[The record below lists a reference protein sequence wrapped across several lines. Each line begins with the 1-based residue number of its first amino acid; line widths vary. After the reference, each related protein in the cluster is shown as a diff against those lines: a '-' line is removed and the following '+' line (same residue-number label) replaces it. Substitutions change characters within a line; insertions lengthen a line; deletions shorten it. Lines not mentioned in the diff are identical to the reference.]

1 MVQYHIQPDS
11 EIPASKQLFD
21 QIQFAIA
28 SRQYP
33 PGHKLPS
40 TRQLA
45 METGLHRNTISKVYR
60 QLEET
65 GLVESIAG
73 SGIYVKAQGHEG
85 GTQRQSPILQQY
97 PQASR
102 VVQQSLDELL
112 SQGCSLN
119 EARELFLAEI
129 DWRLRCSARVLVTVE
144 SRDMGAGELM
154 VQELESALG
163 IPVQL
168 VPLEELEQTLERT
181 NSGTV
186 VTSRYFIQKAEAI
199 AAPKSV
205 RVIPVDIHDYGQEIE
220 IVKSLPKDSCLG
232 CVSLSGGI
240 LRIVDVIIHSLRGD
254 DLLLITAQVS
264 DKYKLNALV
273 RSART
278 IISDQASYDTVK
290 RAILDA
296 RDDLIRPPKLV
307 CSENY
312 IGTKSINLLKREL
325 GLG

>member
-1 MVQYHIQPDS
+1 MVQYRIQNDS

-60 QLEET
+60 QLEDT
-65 GLVESIAG
+65 GLVESMAG
-73 SGIYVKAQGHEG
+73 SGIYVKHQGNEG
-85 GTQRQSPILQQY
+85 NIDSSTKDPE
-97 PQASR
+97 ASK
-102 VVQQSLDELL
+102 VVKDSLDKLL
-112 SQGCSLN
+112 GQGCSLSQ
-119 EARELFLAEI
+119 ARELFLAEI

-154 VQELESALG
+154 AQELESALG

-168 VPLEELEQTLERT
+168 VPMEELAQTLDRT

-186 VTSRYFIQKAEAI
+186 VTNRYFIKHAEEI
-199 AAPKSV
+199 AAPKAV
-205 RVIPVDIHDYGQEIE
+205 RVIPVDIHDYVPEIDL
-220 IVKSLPKDSCLG
+220 IKSLPKGSSLG
-232 CVSLSGGI
+232 CVSLSLGI
-240 LRIVDVIIHSLRGD
+240 LSIAEVLIHSLRGD
-254 DLLLITAQVS
+254 DLLVMTAQVH
-264 DKYKLNALV
+264 DKYKLNALI
-273 RSART
+273 RTAKT
-278 IISDQASYDTVK
+278 IISDQASYPTVK
-290 RAILDA
+290 QAISDA
-296 RDDLIRPPKLV
+296 RDDLIRTPKIF
-307 CSENY
+307 CSETY
-312 IGTKSINLLKREL
+312 IGSKSISLLKREL

>member
-1 MVQYHIQPDS
+1 MVRYHIQPDS

-33 PGHKLPS
+33 PGEKLPS

-60 QLEET
+60 QLEDT
-65 GLVESIAG
+65 GLVESLAG

-85 GTQRQSPILQQY
+85 GAQRQSPILKQY
-97 PQASR
+97 PEASK
-102 VVQQSLDELL
+102 VVQESLDQLL
-112 SQGCSLN
+112 GQGCSLS

-144 SRDMGAGELM
+144 SRDIGAGELM
-154 VQELESALG
+154 VQELEAALG

-168 VPLEELEQTLERT
+168 VPLEELAQTLERT

-186 VTSRYFIQKAEAI
+186 VTSRYFIKQAEEI
-199 AAPKSV
+199 AAPKAI
-205 RVIPVDIHDYGQEIE
+205 RVIPVDIHDYAEEIQL
-220 IVKSLPKDSCLG
+220 IKTLPKDSGLG
-232 CVSLSGGI
+232 IVSLSSGI
-240 LRIVDVIIHSLRGD
+240 LRVVEIIIHSLRGD
-254 DLLLITAQVS
+254 DLLLMTAQVH
-264 DKYKLNALV
+264 DKYKVNAVV

-278 IISDQASYDTVK
+278 IISDQVSYPTVK
-290 RAILDA
+290 QAISDA
-296 RDDLIRPPKLV
+296 RDDLIRAPKLI

>member
-1 MVQYHIQPDS
+1 MVQHHIQPDS

-112 SQGCSLN
+112 SQGCSLS

-154 VQELESALG
+154 VQELESSLG

-205 RVIPVDIHDYGQEIE
+205 RVIPVDIHDYGPEIE
-220 IVKSLPKDSCLG
+220 IVKSLPKDTCLG
-232 CVSLSGGI
+232 CVSLSEGI

-254 DLLLITAQVS
+254 DLLVITAQVH

-278 IISDQASYDTVK
+278 IISDQASYDIVK
-290 RAILDA
+290 QTILAA